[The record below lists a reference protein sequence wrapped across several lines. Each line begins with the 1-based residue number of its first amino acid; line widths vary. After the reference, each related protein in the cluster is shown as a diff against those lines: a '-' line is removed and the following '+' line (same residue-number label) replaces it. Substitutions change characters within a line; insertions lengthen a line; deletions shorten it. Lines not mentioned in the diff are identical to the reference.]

1 MAKLNDKEE
10 YSFPDIL
17 NKYIKPHMF
26 ETEEQIEETKA
37 LRYEIFE
44 FCIRY
49 GPESTIKKYE
59 NDILELRSPNLSYHF
74 CMDVPGANIRKHAL
88 MVLDCDDHLCMIA
101 FARDFAPLI
110 GVELIN
116 SFEQSILDSGIPYSN
131 YSYAKEVKGVDIKA
145 HEKVVLN
152 GMDVK
157 ADYMFALEVPGA
169 DIKAHINKIKSS
181 IFCELYEEE
190 IKQLEK
196 MVQTQK
202 KAELEQPKIVK
213 KLTRKPNNI
222 QNN

>member
-1 MAKLNDKEE
+1 MAELNDKEKHLL
-10 YSFPDIL
+10 PDIL
-17 NKYIKPHMF
+17 NKSIKPHMF
-26 ETEEQIEETKA
+26 ETEEQIEQRKA
-37 LRYEIFE
+37 LMYEIFE

-59 NDILELRSPNLSYHF
+59 NDILDLRSPYLSYHF
-74 CMDVPGANIRKHAL
+74 CTDVPGANIKKHAL
-88 MVLDCDDHLCMIA
+88 VVLDCDDHLCMIS

-116 SFEQSILDSGIPYSN
+116 LFEKSILDSGIPYSN
-131 YSYAKEVKGVDIKA
+131 YSYAKQVKGADIKA

-157 ADYMFALEVPGA
+157 ADYMFALEVQEA
-169 DIKAHINKIKSS
+169 DIKAHISKIKSS
-181 IFCELYEEE
+181 IFCELYKEE

-196 MVQTQK
+196 MVQAQK
-202 KAELEQPKIVK
+202 NNKLEQPKVK
-213 KLTRKPNNI
+213 KLTRKPDNNN